1 MERVASVG
9 SFCVSIIFRDMVA
22 TARYHDGSTMVSDCI
37 FALASAKLQSDTV
50 FHSARRIRGHAGRRR
65 GGLSL
70 FPLLFLQ
77 PQRLDQWGEQ
87 FLLVLHARGVVGH
100 AQR

>member
-37 FALASAKLQSDTV
+37 VALASAKLQSDTV

-65 GGLSL
+65 GGVYRCSL
-70 FPLLFLQ
+70 YCSFSPNDLINGANNFFSSCT
-77 PQRLDQWGEQ
+77 RA
-87 FLLVLHARGVVGH
+87 V
-100 AQR
+100 